1 MNRIPWDQ
9 YEAAVLLQALL
20 DVRDKRISRSQAISD
35 TSQKLRTMAHN
46 RGIAIDEIFRNT
58 P

>member
-46 RGIAIDEIFRNT
+46 QGIAIDEIFRNT